1 MKNKR
6 IIEYKCIYVLGN
18 VPNGSNIIMYI
29 IWLQISDIY

>member
-6 IIEYKCIYVLGN
+6 IIEYKCIQYVQGN

-29 IWLQISDIY
+29 I